1 MIGAQA
7 RASQRADGD
16 SAPRRGGRLL
26 VITVAAAAIA
36 LACYLTELSI
46 HPLNAMLT
54 WFDLGVYRQAGLI
67 ALHHPG
73 ELYQWHLAQGIRFT
87 YTPFAAVLFAAVS
100 WLPLAVLGW
109 LMTAAS
115 LVALAVTGWLMAGA
129 LGWAGRARLI
139 MTCAASAAGLWMEP
153 VQRALHLGQIELL
166 LMVAVVADRCMS
178 DRRWWKGAAI
188 GVAAGIKLVPL
199 IFIPYLLLAGK
210 VRQAVVASAAFAAS
224 IGAGFVFLPGQSA
237 HFWLTGYFLR
247 VQNVAGYGAL
257 VNQSVLGMLVR
268 AHAGDLAAARP
279 AWLPV
284 AVALGAA
291 GLVAAAVLHRSGR
304 PVHGWLLCALTGL
317 LVSPISWDH
326 HWVWIVPILLVA
338 ADEALRRRGAARW
351 ACWAGAAAVAL
362 VFFAWPPWTG
372 LHARGLL
379 GFFPGPGMAGSVLYH
394 AHGIQLLAFNLF
406 VLTGLAIYALG
417 LIMAVRVWR
426 QTRRTR
432 RTRRTRPDQDQRPR
446 PQIQPGLPAGERA
459 AAQ

>member
-268 AHAGDLAAARP
+268 AHAGDLAAAP
-279 AWLPV
+279 AGLAAGRGGAGGGGPGGGG
-284 AVALGAA
+284 GAA
-291 GLVAAAVLHRSGR
+291 PVGPAGARLAAVRADRAAGVADQLG
-304 PVHGWLLCALTGL
+304 PPLGL
-317 LVSPISWDH
+317 DRAHP
-326 HWVWIVPILLVA
+326 A
-338 ADEALRRRGAARW
+338 GGRRRGAA
-351 ACWAGAAAVAL
+351 
-362 VFFAWPPWTG
+362 PPRRRP
-372 LHARGLL
+372 LGLL
-379 GFFPGPGMAGSVLYH
+379 GGSRRRRAG
-394 AHGIQLLAFNLF
+394 LLR
-406 VLTGLAIYALG
+406 LAALDR
-417 LIMAVRVWR
+417 AARA
-426 QTRRTR
+426 
-432 RTRRTRPDQDQRPR
+432 RPARLLPR
-446 PQIQPGLPAGERA
+446 PGHAPAAFSTTLMAFSCSRSTSSC
-459 AAQ
+459 